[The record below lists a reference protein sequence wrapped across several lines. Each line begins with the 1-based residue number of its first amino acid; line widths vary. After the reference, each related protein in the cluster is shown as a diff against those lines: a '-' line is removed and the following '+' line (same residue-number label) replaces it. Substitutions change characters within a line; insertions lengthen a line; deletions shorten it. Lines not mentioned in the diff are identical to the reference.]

1 MLPKKFYLQNNEK
14 RKKILNGMN
23 LYTVKYDYELNPFY
37 GEYVKETYDKCGI
50 IADDI
55 GFMVLTGYEED
66 EVRTNFSK
74 IMNVCYLDT
83 NKIVSYSVT
92 SIDVNHQ

>member
-1 MLPKKFYLQNNEK
+1 MLPKKFYLQNKEK

-37 GEYVKETYDKCGI
+37 GEYVKETYDKSGFI
-50 IADDI
+50 VDDI
-55 GFMVLTGYEED
+55 GFMVLTGYEEE

-83 NKIVSYSVT
+83 NKIVSYDVT
-92 SIDVNHQ
+92 SIEVNHQ

>member
-1 MLPKKFYLQNNEK
+1 MQPKKFYLQNKEK
-14 RKKILNGMN
+14 RKKIINGMH

-37 GEYVKETYDKCGI
+37 GEYVKETYDKSGI
-50 IADDI
+50 IVDDI
-55 GFMVLTGYEED
+55 GFMVLTGYEEE

-83 NKIVSYSVT
+83 NKIVSYDVT
-92 SIDVNHQ
+92 SIEVNHQ

>member
-1 MLPKKFYLQNNEK
+1 
-14 RKKILNGMN
+14 MN

-66 EVRTNFSK
+66 EVRTNF
-74 IMNVCYLDT
+74 
-83 NKIVSYSVT
+83 
-92 SIDVNHQ
+92 

>member
-1 MLPKKFYLQNNEK
+1 
-14 RKKILNGMN
+14 MN

-37 GEYVKETYDKCGI
+37 GEYVKETYDKSGFI
-50 IADDI
+50 VDDI
-55 GFMVLTGYEED
+55 GFMVLTGYEEE

-83 NKIVSYSVT
+83 NKIVSYDVT
-92 SIDVNHQ
+92 SIEVNHQ